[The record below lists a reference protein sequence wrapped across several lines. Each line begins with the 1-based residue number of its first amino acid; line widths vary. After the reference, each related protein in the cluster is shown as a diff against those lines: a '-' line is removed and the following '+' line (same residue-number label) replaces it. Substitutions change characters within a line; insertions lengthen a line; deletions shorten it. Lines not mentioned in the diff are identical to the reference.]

1 MTLPDTRLSLL
12 TRLCDRQDAGAWV
25 EFCTVYEQA
34 VYNIARRR
42 GLQDADAREVSQ
54 EVLLAVSR
62 RVHQFDPSKQGRF
75 RAWLTTIAR
84 NATVDQ
90 LRKNAARSRAAGD
103 EPTSQLIDQATLDSQ
118 LFDRESQQEQFRWA
132 ANEVRK
138 QVSAQAWE
146 AFWKTAVEGL
156 PANKVASDLGMT
168 VGALY
173 VARSRVLAKIKRLV
187 EPFREDVK

>member
-12 TRLCDRQDAGAWV
+12 TRLSDEQDGGAWV
-25 EFCTVYEQA
+25 EFCAIYEQA

-54 EVLLAVSR
+54 EVLLSVSR

-84 NATVDQ
+84 NATVDL
-90 LRKNAARSRAAGD
+90 LRHNGTRAKNFAQAPAS
-103 EPTSQLIDQATLDSQ
+103 ELIDQAAQNSQ
-118 LFDRESQQEQFRWA
+118 LFDAESQQEQFRWA
-132 ANEVRK
+132 ATQIRR
-138 QVSAQAWE
+138 QVSEQSWL
-146 AFWKTAVEGL
+146 AFWRTAVDGQ
-156 PANKVASDLGMT
+156 PAQSVAAEIGMS

-187 EPFREDVK
+187 EPFREDAR